1 MQAHLVKQMP
11 NTRVGYVDPQ
21 PIAQTKFNYPS
32 IWKLDHP
39 KLAARKT
46 VEEKEQIWARIIRE
60 ESLQVAAYLA
70 TSFKHLQHNTK
81 IWIQY
86 NFE

>member
-1 MQAHLVKQMP
+1 MP
-11 NTRVGYVDPQ
+11 NMRVGDVDPQ
-21 PIAQTKFNYPS
+21 PIAQTKFNYPG

-39 KLAARKT
+39 KLAVGKT
-46 VEEKEQIWARIIRE
+46 VEEKEQIRARIIRE
-60 ESLQVAAYLA
+60 ESLQAAAYLA

-81 IWIQY
+81 MWIPY